1 MIRLKKILEDIEQPV
16 SLQSQV
22 TKWFDSNKKKLENL
36 LDDDDIDGFYELG
49 FDKFPDADQ
58 DDIAQFMNNCA
69 KMQDWFENEEVAKMP
84 EEKDLEDMVFGDK
97 SQQKGIKMGDYD
109 KKNKSPKESP
119 TDIIVGDLKKLKTES
134 KKK

>member
-1 MIRLKKILEDIEQPV
+1 
-16 SLQSQV
+16 
-22 TKWFDSNKKKLENL
+22 
-36 LDDDDIDGFYELG
+36 
-49 FDKFPDADQ
+49 
-58 DDIAQFMNNCA
+58 MNNCA
-69 KMQDWFENEEVAKMP
+69 KMQDWFENEDVAKMP

-109 KKNKSPKESP
+109 KKTKSPKESP